1 MLPLKDRMVTYN
13 IRLGPQETKL
23 LFSLEENGVSVF
35 TTEDAKKILASG
47 SASTWSVVSGLKKK
61 GRVRQIERGK
71 YLLIPARAGV
81 EGYWAES
88 PWVIVPHLI
97 DVYYVG
103 FWTAMNYWGMTEQI
117 PYTVFVATTKRKK
130 KRILKFGNQKF
141 EFVTLSKKKFF
152 GFVEQKASKTETFN
166 ISSKEKTIVDGLT
179 HSEYCGG
186 MPEVAK
192 AMWNARDDVSWPA
205 VLEMSKRSGV
215 SAVLRRL
222 GYLLSILDIEQG
234 IANDLKNAF
243 KGYHFL
249 DPNATKEILDYSKE
263 YGLIINRNR
272 NRLLGWREY

>member
-1 MLPLKDRMVTYN
+1 MVTYN

-61 GRVRQIERGK
+61 GRVRQVERGK

-152 GFVEQKASKTETFN
+152 GFVEQKASKAETFN
-166 ISSKEKTIVDGLT
+166 ISSKEKTIIDGLT
-179 HSEYCGG
+179 HPEYCGG

-192 AMWNARDDVSWPA
+192 AMWNARDDVSWSA

-215 SAVLRRL
+215 GAVLRRL

-234 IANDLKNAF
+234 IANDLKNTF

-263 YGLIINRNR
+263 YGLIINRSR